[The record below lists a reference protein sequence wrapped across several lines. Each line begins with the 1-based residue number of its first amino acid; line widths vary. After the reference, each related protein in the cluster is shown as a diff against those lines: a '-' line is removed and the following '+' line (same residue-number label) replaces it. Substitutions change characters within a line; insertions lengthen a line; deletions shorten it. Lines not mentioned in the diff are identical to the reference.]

1 MYQKYFAYV
10 RINVFTFANTHAII
24 RTVKEVNN
32 MFQQL
37 SMETIGYYN
46 FMEQE
51 DKRLQEEKERQE
63 HDLRISQNEYKRAA
77 LRQRN
82 TGNHEIL

>member
-10 RINVFTFANTHAII
+10 RINVFIFTNTHAII

-51 DKRLQEEKERQE
+51 EKKLQEEKEKKE
-63 HDLRISQNEYKRAA
+63 HDLRISQNEYQRAA

-82 TGNHEIL
+82 SRDK